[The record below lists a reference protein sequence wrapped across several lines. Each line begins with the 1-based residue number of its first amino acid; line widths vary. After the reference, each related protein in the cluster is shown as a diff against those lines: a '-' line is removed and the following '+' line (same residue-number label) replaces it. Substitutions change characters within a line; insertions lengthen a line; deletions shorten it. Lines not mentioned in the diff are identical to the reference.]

1 MLPQTRIGSV
11 YNVPIPGQTAA
22 NKTKISFVLFLTN
35 KYFLRAWGLFLLLQL
50 EISRQLQGKKK
61 KKKLKLY
68 KQLAHGNV

>member
-11 YNVPIPGQTAA
+11 YKVPIPGQTAA

-61 KKKLKLY
+61 KTKKTEIV
-68 KQLAHGNV
+68 QAISPW